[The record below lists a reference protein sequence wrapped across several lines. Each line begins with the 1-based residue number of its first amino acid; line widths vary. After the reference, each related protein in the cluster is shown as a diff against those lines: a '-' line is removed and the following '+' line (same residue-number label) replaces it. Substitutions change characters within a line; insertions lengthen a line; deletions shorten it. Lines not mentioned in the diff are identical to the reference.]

1 MCLSLPIKAVFP
13 TFAAMKRMVW
23 IGIVVFLVVAA
34 CNRPD
39 IDLVETRRATSR
51 IEQVPEP
58 AVPEDHRRVEGPSHE
73 LSAID
78 SLMWRQPDSALACL
92 IPYFDTCCRDAKFCV
107 STTTTFNR
115 HYANLL
121 LSELLYKNDYPQTN
135 RPALLQ
141 AVTYFD
147 SLSLNLNDTPAP
159 KRLIAGTDP
168 LSLIRNDN
176 LVFLDARAH
185 YINGVGYYENDS
197 IVPACAEY
205 LKALELMENR
215 FDEKDLVGKKA
226 RFMTYTYNRLG
237 EMFSEQYIMESAILC
252 YKEAQVFCEIEP
264 TSPQGISNNYY
275 RIGIQYNKMGDKDTA
290 MYYYDKALENLE
302 DSNCLMY
309 RNIKSNKA
317 LLCYQISKDAESAV
331 QELITIAQQSE
342 DENERLTRYFT
353 IGDIL
358 YEEGNYDSAKL
369 YLERVYEQKDDEISR
384 IQVAEY
390 LRNVY
395 ENMGDMEKA
404 DAFVRFL
411 ADHKKLDDEN
421 KPLVSK
427 LKDMFQTHLN
437 QKQEKQAEEVR
448 EKSVRKTI
456 GIIVPIAVLLAFVII
471 VMARLKRKKQ
481 LKEQQEEADR
491 KLGETERKHKAVLT
505 QHKEELRKAFEEAKK
520 QHELTLQQQQSETET
535 LLEEKDRQ
543 LEKERKARQREKE
556 KLQQGLQLREEQVS
570 ALEKALG
577 QQREEAELRREAFM
591 NEAIC
596 CKINDSIRSLRI
608 TARNSHEKY
617 VSFTE
622 EDAAALKAAVLKH
635 YGNFESVLLGKYPK
649 MGNDDLQ
656 ICQLYLMGLDERQIA
671 VLQNKSYSAIKKR
684 ANSLKNLLGLDENL
698 QAYILKFPF
707 FQET

>member
-39 IDLVETRRATSR
+39 NDLVETRRATSLPTT
-51 IEQVPEP
+51 I
-58 AVPEDHRRVEGPSHE
+58 ASHE

-78 SLMWRQPDSALACL
+78 SLMWRQPDSALARL

-107 STTTTFNR
+107 STTTTINR

-135 RPALLQ
+135 RPALRQ
-141 AVTYFD
+141 AVSYFD
-147 SLSLNLNDTPAP
+147 SLTFTLNDTPSP

-176 LVFLDARAH
+176 IVFLNARSH

-205 LKALELMENR
+205 LKALELMESR

-491 KLGETERKHKAVLT
+491 KLGETERKHNAVLT

-535 LLEEKDRQ
+535 LLEEKERQ
-543 LEKERKARQREKE
+543 LEKERRARQREKE
-556 KLQQGLQLREEQVS
+556 KLQLGLHQREEQVS

-635 YGNFESVLLGKYPK
+635 YGNFEAVLLGKYPK